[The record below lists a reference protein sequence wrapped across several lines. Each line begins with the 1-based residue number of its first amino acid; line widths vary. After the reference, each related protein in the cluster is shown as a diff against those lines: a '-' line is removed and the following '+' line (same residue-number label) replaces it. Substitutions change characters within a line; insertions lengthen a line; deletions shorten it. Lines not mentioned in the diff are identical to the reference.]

1 MTKLR
6 LLIVLAA
13 VLPLFSCS
21 SNPPQEEDAS
31 AEGGSEEVEGLFSAP
46 ADSRPG
52 LEIPPDLLASS
63 GEKVQANA
71 AAAAGR
77 ERVLPEVIGA
87 VIESDAER
95 SWLEIDADAEVV
107 WRKLTEFWAFQKIE
121 LVEYRPQSGLMETD
135 WFAKKG
141 NRANN
146 KGFGS
151 IAIELFDVLIS
162 KRTALDKF
170 TLRLERDGA
179 GGTRVFVT
187 HRGREKIAKEAKSNR
202 DSGEFEWVERTQD
215 LEKVAQL
222 LQTIVLLFGSSAGEP
237 A

>member
-21 SNPPQEEDAS
+21 SNPAQEDDAS
-31 AEGGSEEVEGLFSAP
+31 AEAEEVEGLFSAP

-222 LQTIVLLFGSSAGEP
+222 LQTIVLLFGSNAAEP